1 MGILHIILP
10 ILIGALI
17 GYCTNYIAIKML
29 FLPRKEIHI
38 GNFKLPF
45 TPGVIPKNK
54 SRIASAVGNAVSEK
68 LLTEK
73 DIAETVKN
81 SNIKE
86 NVVSKIKEVID
97 DDTTSINTLIKSS
110 DTNIDIEK
118 VTDSV
123 SQVLGGKILDGIK
136 KINISTIIS
145 DIVGETFSDLLSNP
159 MVSMFLGRDMVNSI
173 CEKMGNAIIEYLDKN
188 GQEIVVPMVKGEVE
202 AMLSQSVKN
211 NLNSLNVSE
220 AMVCDVVGN
229 VIDNFVEKNIANLTR
244 ELNIKAIVEQ
254 KINEMDEKELED
266 LILSIMKNELQAVV
280 NLGAVIG
287 AVIGILNIFI

>member
-1 MGILHIILP
+1 
-10 ILIGALI
+10 
-17 GYCTNYIAIKML
+17 
-29 FLPRKEIHI
+29 
-38 GNFKLPF
+38 
-45 TPGVIPKNK
+45 
-54 SRIASAVGNAVSEK
+54 
-68 LLTEK
+68 
-73 DIAETVKN
+73 
-81 SNIKE
+81 
-86 NVVSKIKEVID
+86 
-97 DDTTSINTLIKSS
+97 
-110 DTNIDIEK
+110 
-118 VTDSV
+118 
-123 SQVLGGKILDGIK
+123 
-136 KINISTIIS
+136 
-145 DIVGETFSDLLSNP
+145 
-159 MVSMFLGRDMVNSI
+159 MFLGRDMVNSI